1 MLIDYWFFDYQI
13 SFLFSKNLLSFPKL
27 HYATTPSLQDAML
40 SRFNTRSIVTGGWT
54 DYDTYTMQFISLLK
68 MINSDINYMNLRF
81 VVGAVNSIE

>member
-1 MLIDYWFFDYQI
+1 
-13 SFLFSKNLLSFPKL
+13 
-27 HYATTPSLQDAML
+27 ML